1 LTAGRPL
8 VYDGLVEKKGEAREA
23 PVSFRPG
30 KLRPALRHR
39 AVRTFTEGQIAKR
52 DLGRYYLL
60 IGRVLLDDRLTRR
73 EASWLARAAF
83 DKDVAD
89 WMSGDPFI
97 PEHIDPSEELLA
109 IVRRALRGEERN
121 GSERSWVGV
130 AVLSKVEAMTPLER
144 AALMDAV
151 DRLPAQTEEEVYDP
165 GNWALIGVR
174 LAENPAEQSPS

>member
-1 LTAGRPL
+1 M
-8 VYDGLVEKKGEAREA
+8 
-23 PVSFRPG
+23 
-30 KLRPALRHR
+30 RHR
-39 AVRTFTEGQIAKR
+39 AVRTMTEGQIAKR

-60 IGRVLLDDRLTRR
+60 IGRALLDDRLARS

-109 IVRRALRGEERN
+109 IVRSALRAEERH
-121 GSERSWVGV
+121 ERQPSSV
-130 AVLSKVEAMTPLER
+130 AVTVVAKVEAMTPLER

-174 LAENPAEQSPS
+174 LAENPAERSSS

>member
-1 LTAGRPL
+1 M
-8 VYDGLVEKKGEAREA
+8 
-23 PVSFRPG
+23 
-30 KLRPALRHR
+30 
-39 AVRTFTEGQIAKR
+39 TEGPIAKR

-83 DKDVAD
+83 GKDIAD

-97 PEHIDPSEELLA
+97 PEHVDPSEELLA
-109 IVRRALRGEERN
+109 IVRHALRAEERN
-121 GSERSWVGV
+121 GREPSAV
-130 AVLSKVEAMTPLER
+130 AVAVVAKTEAMTPLER

-174 LAENPAEQSPS
+174 LAENPS